1 MDLSFYCALFH
12 FSHTFKHVSKCTYTH
27 HPTPFLLTFKAC
39 QDTILFVSVINY
51 NFPTKLQSR
60 DYNYPVIFFKFAGP
74 KSRKVDEFYRTH
86 RYLIEHLKYP
96 IARLLMDEIDWSHR
110 LIGIKGSRGVGK
122 TAFLLAYAKQ
132 YFGYDKS
139 CLYINLNNFYFTQR
153 SLVDFADEFSKKGG
167 KSLLIDQVYKYPNWS
182 KELKTIYDR
191 FPDLH
196 VVFSGSTVM
205 RLKYENPDLNNLVA
219 SYNLRGFSFREFI
232 NHEVGLNFKAYTLE
246 EIMKNHQ
253 SISREI
259 TSKIRPLAYFQD
271 YLHHGFYPFY
281 LEKSNFSESLLKT
294 MNLMLEIDISYLQQI
309 ELKYLPK
316 LRNLLF
322 LIAKEAP
329 VSPNVSQLSNQ
340 INTSRATVMNYV
352 KYLKD
357 ARLFNLL
364 YPVDEE
370 FPKKPAKVYMH
381 NTNLLFAIDRDYSN
395 QQSLCETFFYNMV
408 HKDHKVNSGSE
419 HAPFLIDKK
428 IQFDVKTSHKKA
440 KQKPN
445 VTYAV
450 DMIEKG
456 GEDVIPLWLFG
467 FLY

>member
-1 MDLSFYCALFH
+1 
-12 FSHTFKHVSKCTYTH
+12 
-27 HPTPFLLTFKAC
+27 
-39 QDTILFVSVINY
+39 
-51 NFPTKLQSR
+51 
-60 DYNYPVIFFKFAGP
+60 
-74 KSRKVDEFYRTH
+74 
-86 RYLIEHLKYP
+86 
-96 IARLLMDEIDWSHR
+96 MDEIDWNHR

-122 TAFLLAYAKQ
+122 TAFLLAYAQQ
-132 YFGYDKS
+132 YFGYDKT

-153 SLVDFADEFSKKGG
+153 SLVDFADEFRKKGG
-167 KSLLIDQVYKYPNWS
+167 KALLIDQVYKYPNWS
-182 KELKTIYDR
+182 KELKTIYDQ

-205 RLKYENPDLNNLVA
+205 RLKEENPDLNSVVA

-232 NHEVGLNFKAYTLE
+232 NREVGLDFKAFTLN
-246 EIMKNHQ
+246 EIIENHRV
-253 SISREI
+253 ISKEI

-271 YLHHGFYPFY
+271 YLHHGYYPFY
-281 LEKSNFSESLLKT
+281 LDKNNFSEGLLKT

-329 VSPNVSQLSNQ
+329 VSPNISQLSGQ
-340 INTSRATVMNYV
+340 IKTSRATVMNYV

-364 YPVDEE
+364 YPMGEE

-395 QQSLCETFFYNMV
+395 QQALCETFFYNML
-408 HKDHKVNSGSE
+408 HKDHKVNSGVDQTT
-419 HAPFLIDKK
+419 FLIDRH

-440 KQKPN
+440 KQKPD
-445 VTYAV
+445 VVYAV

-456 GEDVIPLWLFG
+456 SEGVIPLWLFG